1 MGGGGKEKEP
11 TRLIMK
17 TKYVCHNLLS
27 TYVNFHYNRT
37 IRANILL
44 VKFNSRGG
52 LEKEPLFFF
61 QTPALILILK
71 NYLSIVIMLKKQ
83 KIIIVNLRQVKK

>member
-1 MGGGGKEKEP
+1 
-11 TRLIMK
+11 MK

-52 LEKEPLFFF
+52 GLEKEPLFFF
-61 QTPALILILK
+61 SNPRLDFNFEKLLK
-71 NYLSIVIMLKKQ
+71 HCNNAEKTK
-83 KIIIVNLRQVKK
+83 NNNC